1 MNDCYLNFL
10 VSFRALFSLDVG
22 ANLVNSKQTIG
33 IILPDLSLLG
43 YAVPVESFGIGLFVI
58 LFAYLIIEYNVQLL
72 SHEKFKIAMN
82 MLHTAHTP
90 LILLRNQLEE
100 LKTGNLPEP
109 LSQQVE
115 EALGYAE
122 CIIYCNRNIATLNKV
137 NKRIPPKTST
147 VNLELSTYVT
157 SIVNQCRAHAN
168 SRQIR
173 LTVGECSDCVSCRIN
188 ENIMTA
194 ALQHLIN
201 KMILISESGC
211 CISINVTHTMNS
223 WQLQISNNEIA
234 GQRAGK
240 MFPFIPIIFPVY
252 GYSDLWTVRKIIRLH
267 GGKITGCRHGKA
279 ATFQIVIPT
288 DCHCQNQSCP
298 VLKHSSAKTK
308 TQIDDSCES
317 PKSDK
322 QNTKARET
330 SHILLVM
337 ADKLFSDYL
346 KESMTVLKDASSTA
360 IYGSRAAN
368 GVVIMTSKKGKM
380 GQKARVS
387 INAQYGWS
395 KMTGDN
401 IEMMNTEQWLNLQEM
416 LDPGKAYDTT
426 FQKRKKFYIDNG
438 ISTDWADVFFGDA
451 APTQQYDVNVVGGSE
466 GINYYISFGHY
477 DTEGIMDDS
486 SLRRETLRSNVEVKV
501 TDWLKAGINVNLSY
515 QKYNTTTFGTEANSV
530 YNKAYAARIYRPDQ
544 TINEILT
551 DEEGNF
557 TGYGKRLDYFDD
569 MGYYNPYY
577 LAELQ
582 PNDRSTVRINGN
594 TFFNI
599 NPIKGLNIRTSQAVD
614 AFDYRNSHKAYP
626 EGPFE
631 GAGVASESFERYY
644 SFTFT
649 NTAEY
654 KFSLSDKHLFTVLAG
669 QESIITKNENF
680 SATSKK
686 MVDSRMM
693 LMAAGAESEVP
704 IHSMYDKVFNSY
716 FGTISYSFADRYY
729 VDLAAR
735 RDGSSLFAKN
745 NQWANFYSLGAMWDM
760 RKENFLQ
767 NVSWLNSLQLKVSY
781 GTTGNSGISAYNAL
795 ALVGSGLLYNGQ
807 PGIAPSTVGNDNL
820 TWESMKTLNV
830 GISTRVFDRFSVE
843 LEFYN
848 RQTDDMLMGYPL
860 SYTTGHGSSVENVAS
875 MRNRGFD
882 ITLGVDILKTRD
894 FSWSVS
900 GNLNYNKNEITKL
913 FNGLDEYTLPD
924 TGLKMKVGKP
934 WGEYYYVRW
943 AGVDPR
949 DGYNTWYDKNGNL
962 TKSYSEEDAVFVGKQ
977 RYAPW
982 SGGFGTQFGWKG
994 ISVSADF
1001 SFMLGQ
1007 YMLNNERFFTEN
1019 PTFAGSDNQ
1028 TVEMLT
1034 MWQKL
1039 GDVTRIATPDSPM
1052 QFDTHLLE
1060 NASFMRM
1067 KNLTVGYTL
1076 PPKVIQKTGVISNA
1090 RIYFVGRN
1098 LLTVTKYKGYDPEVD
1113 SNIQLG
1119 NYPNTKQYSFGVELT
1134 F

>member
-1 MNDCYLNFL
+1 
-10 VSFRALFSLDVG
+10 
-22 ANLVNSKQTIG
+22 
-33 IILPDLSLLG
+33 
-43 YAVPVESFGIGLFVI
+43 
-58 LFAYLIIEYNVQLL
+58 
-72 SHEKFKIAMN
+72 
-82 MLHTAHTP
+82 
-90 LILLRNQLEE
+90 
-100 LKTGNLPEP
+100 
-109 LSQQVE
+109 
-115 EALGYAE
+115 
-122 CIIYCNRNIATLNKV
+122 
-137 NKRIPPKTST
+137 
-147 VNLELSTYVT
+147 
-157 SIVNQCRAHAN
+157 
-168 SRQIR
+168 
-173 LTVGECSDCVSCRIN
+173 
-188 ENIMTA
+188 MTA

-346 KESMTVLKDASSTA
+346 KKTLSRYFQISVLDNPELLINTAISQNPDAIIGMKTESVPVQPTVRVILKSDTQLMDEVVVVGYGSAKKLGSVVGSVTTVNNSKIANRPVANAGDALQGQVAGLQVFTPSGEPSGSVVMRLRGVSSINSNTEPLFILDGSPISSGAFTALNPNDIESMTVLKDASSTA

-1034 MWQKL
+1034 MWQKP

>member
-1 MNDCYLNFL
+1 
-10 VSFRALFSLDVG
+10 
-22 ANLVNSKQTIG
+22 
-33 IILPDLSLLG
+33 
-43 YAVPVESFGIGLFVI
+43 
-58 LFAYLIIEYNVQLL
+58 
-72 SHEKFKIAMN
+72 
-82 MLHTAHTP
+82 
-90 LILLRNQLEE
+90 
-100 LKTGNLPEP
+100 
-109 LSQQVE
+109 
-115 EALGYAE
+115 
-122 CIIYCNRNIATLNKV
+122 
-137 NKRIPPKTST
+137 
-147 VNLELSTYVT
+147 
-157 SIVNQCRAHAN
+157 
-168 SRQIR
+168 
-173 LTVGECSDCVSCRIN
+173 
-188 ENIMTA
+188 
-194 ALQHLIN
+194 
-201 KMILISESGC
+201 
-211 CISINVTHTMNS
+211 
-223 WQLQISNNEIA
+223 
-234 GQRAGK
+234 
-240 MFPFIPIIFPVY
+240 
-252 GYSDLWTVRKIIRLH
+252 
-267 GGKITGCRHGKA
+267 
-279 ATFQIVIPT
+279 
-288 DCHCQNQSCP
+288 
-298 VLKHSSAKTK
+298 
-308 TQIDDSCES
+308 
-317 PKSDK
+317 
-322 QNTKARET
+322 
-330 SHILLVM
+330 
-337 ADKLFSDYL
+337 
-346 KESMTVLKDASSTA
+346 
-360 IYGSRAAN
+360 
-368 GVVIMTSKKGKM
+368 M

-882 ITLGVDILKTRD
+882 ITLGVDILKR
-894 FSWSVS
+894 
-900 GNLNYNKNEITKL
+900 EI
-913 FNGLDEYTLPD
+913 FMECFR
-924 TGLKMKVGKP
+924 KP
-934 WGEYYYVRW
+934 
-943 AGVDPR
+943 
-949 DGYNTWYDKNGNL
+949 
-962 TKSYSEEDAVFVGKQ
+962 
-977 RYAPW
+977 
-982 SGGFGTQFGWKG
+982 
-994 ISVSADF
+994 
-1001 SFMLGQ
+1001 
-1007 YMLNNERFFTEN
+1007 
-1019 PTFAGSDNQ
+1019 
-1028 TVEMLT
+1028 
-1034 MWQKL
+1034 
-1039 GDVTRIATPDSPM
+1039 
-1052 QFDTHLLE
+1052 
-1060 NASFMRM
+1060 
-1067 KNLTVGYTL
+1067 
-1076 PPKVIQKTGVISNA
+1076 
-1090 RIYFVGRN
+1090 
-1098 LLTVTKYKGYDPEVD
+1098 
-1113 SNIQLG
+1113 
-1119 NYPNTKQYSFGVELT
+1119 EL
-1134 F
+1134 

>member
-1 MNDCYLNFL
+1 MKKKLALLFGYLF
-10 VSFRALFSLDVG
+10 
-22 ANLVNSKQTIG
+22 I
-33 IILPDLSLLG
+33 
-43 YAVPVESFGIGLFVI
+43 GIGLITAQTQKVTGTVI
-58 LFAYLIIEYNVQLL
+58 SDDDKQPVVGA
-72 SHEKFKIAMN
+72 
-82 MLHTAHTP
+82 
-90 LILLRNQLEE
+90 
-100 LKTGNLPEP
+100 
-109 LSQQVE
+109 
-115 EALGYAE
+115 
-122 CIIYCNRNIATLNKV
+122 
-137 NKRIPPKTST
+137 
-147 VNLELSTYVT
+147 
-157 SIVNQCRAHAN
+157 SIVVKGTNLGTITDIDGHFTLLNVPN
-168 SRQIR
+168 SAKI
-173 LTVGECSDCVSCRIN
+173 
-188 ENIMTA
+188 
-194 ALQHLIN
+194 
-201 KMILISESGC
+201 
-211 CISINVTHTMNS
+211 
-223 WQLQISNNEIA
+223 LQISYIGMKTESV
-234 GQRAGK
+234 
-240 MFPFIPIIFPVY
+240 PVQP
-252 GYSDLWTVRKIIRLH
+252 TVR
-267 GGKITGCRHGKA
+267 
-279 ATFQIVIPT
+279 VI
-288 DCHCQNQSCP
+288 
-298 VLKHSSAKTK
+298 LKSDTQLMDEVVVVGYGSAKKLGSVVGSVTTVNNSK
-308 TQIDDSCES
+308 IANRPVANAGDALQGQVAGLQVFTPSGEPSGSVVMRLRGVSSINSNTEPLFILDGS
-317 PKSDK
+317 PISSGAFTALNPND
-322 QNTKARET
+322 
-330 SHILLVM
+330 I
-337 ADKLFSDYL
+337 
-346 KESMTVLKDASSTA
+346 ESMTVLKDASSTA

-426 FQKRKKFYIDNG
+426 FQKRKKFYVDNG

-544 TINEILT
+544 TMNEILT

-1034 MWQKL
+1034 MWQKP
-1039 GDVTRIATPDSPM
+1039 GDITRIATPDSPM

>member
-1 MNDCYLNFL
+1 MKKKLALLFGYLF
-10 VSFRALFSLDVG
+10 
-22 ANLVNSKQTIG
+22 I
-33 IILPDLSLLG
+33 
-43 YAVPVESFGIGLFVI
+43 GIGLITAQTQKVTGTVI
-58 LFAYLIIEYNVQLL
+58 SDDDKQPVVGA
-72 SHEKFKIAMN
+72 
-82 MLHTAHTP
+82 
-90 LILLRNQLEE
+90 
-100 LKTGNLPEP
+100 
-109 LSQQVE
+109 
-115 EALGYAE
+115 
-122 CIIYCNRNIATLNKV
+122 
-137 NKRIPPKTST
+137 
-147 VNLELSTYVT
+147 
-157 SIVNQCRAHAN
+157 SIVVKGTNLGTITDIDGHFTLLNVPN
-168 SRQIR
+168 SAKI
-173 LTVGECSDCVSCRIN
+173 
-188 ENIMTA
+188 
-194 ALQHLIN
+194 
-201 KMILISESGC
+201 
-211 CISINVTHTMNS
+211 
-223 WQLQISNNEIA
+223 LQISYIGMKTESVSV
-234 GQRAGK
+234 Q
-240 MFPFIPIIFPVY
+240 P
-252 GYSDLWTVRKIIRLH
+252 TVR
-267 GGKITGCRHGKA
+267 
-279 ATFQIVIPT
+279 VI
-288 DCHCQNQSCP
+288 
-298 VLKHSSAKTK
+298 LKSDTQLMDEVVVVGYGSAKKLGSVVGSVTTVNNSK
-308 TQIDDSCES
+308 IANRPVANAGDALQGQVAGLQVFTPSGEPSGSVVMRLRGVSSINSNTEPLFILDGS
-317 PKSDK
+317 PISSGAFTALNPND
-322 QNTKARET
+322 
-330 SHILLVM
+330 I
-337 ADKLFSDYL
+337 
-346 KESMTVLKDASSTA
+346 ESMTVLKDASSTA

-395 KMTGDN
+395 RMTGDN

-501 TDWLKAGINVNLSY
+501 TGWLKAGINVNLSY

-530 YNKAYAARIYRPDQ
+530 YNKAYAARI
-544 TINEILT
+544 
-551 DEEGNF
+551 
-557 TGYGKRLDYFDD
+557 
-569 MGYYNPYY
+569 
-577 LAELQ
+577 
-582 PNDRSTVRINGN
+582 
-594 TFFNI
+594 
-599 NPIKGLNIRTSQAVD
+599 
-614 AFDYRNSHKAYP
+614 YRNSHKAYP

-704 IHSMYDKVFNSY
+704 IHSMYEKVFNSY

-934 WGEYYYVRW
+934 WGEYYYVKW

-949 DGYNTWYDKNGNL
+949 DGYNMWYDKNGNL

-1034 MWQKL
+1034 MWQKP
-1039 GDVTRIATPDSPM
+1039 GDITRIATPDSPM

-1076 PPKVIQKTGVISNA
+1076 PAKLIQKTGVISNA